1 VQRLEVLLLHLLE
14 GDKTH
19 GGPRHGFTDR
29 FGIRRIM
36 LVRLH
41 IRFDKLGGD
50 QFDRVTVRTKT
61 ACPLMGTAAGFHPD
75 EDGGKPHAKGE
86 QRLPRQAFPEYD
98 FPSLIHPY
106 DMKDPLCQIDPDDAQ
121 LRLHWTRLL
130 LGWNDVFLTEIIL
143 TYESR
148 SAKAGPLH

>member
-1 VQRLEVLLLHLLE
+1 
-14 GDKTH
+14 
-19 GGPRHGFTDR
+19 
-29 FGIRRIM
+29 
-36 LVRLH
+36 
-41 IRFDKLGGD
+41 
-50 QFDRVTVRTKT
+50 
-61 ACPLMGTAAGFHPD
+61 MGTAAGFHPD
-75 EDGGKPHAKGE
+75 EDGGKPRDKGE

-121 LRLHWTRLL
+121 LLLHWTRLL
-130 LGWNDVFLTEIIL
+130 LDWNDLFLTEIIL